1 MSKGKHLL
9 VKVSLKTLLFTLNW
23 LSCVLFVFGVLVLQ
37 FICHQKCNIKY
48 SPEKMWYVAC
58 LVRGMKIDEAI
69 AQLKFVDKKGAVAA
83 RETLE
88 EARELAVREHCV
100 EFPSNLWV
108 CK

>member
-1 MSKGKHLL
+1 MNKCQSY
-9 VKVSLKTLLFTLNW
+9 
-23 LSCVLFVFGVLVLQ
+23 VLYVFINVLVLQ

-48 SPEKMWYVAC
+48 SPDKMWYVAC

-88 EARELAVREHCV
+88 EARELAVKEHCV

-108 CK
+108 CKYF